1 MKSVHISILL
11 AVTALFSALGC
22 THKAQDVPTPV
33 IPPVVTHVFPNAK
46 MTGIFNWHGTQNN
59 QCFLCT
65 PQTDTTY
72 NIVDTFGWVILDS
85 FTIIKQSNR
94 YYGNDTLKLTA
105 VNDSVITFNYNMSYG
120 FEKVEF
126 NTKNSSMQ
134 YTYWWYD
141 SGENGT
147 TSLVTP

>member
-1 MKSVHISILL
+1 MKNIRITLLL
-11 AVTALFSALGC
+11 AVIAIFTAIGC
-22 THKAQDVPTPV
+22 THKAADMPTPV
-33 IPPVVTHVFPNAK
+33 VPPVVTHVYPNVK
-46 MTGIFNWHGTQNN
+46 MAGIFNWHGTQNN

-65 PQTDTTY
+65 PQRDTTY
-72 NIVDTFGWVILDS
+72 NITDTFGWVILDS
-85 FTIIKQSNR
+85 FTIIKQSKL
-94 YYGNDTLKLTA
+94 YYGNDTLKLSA
-105 VNDSVITFNYNMSYG
+105 VTDSVLTFNYNMMYG

-126 NTKNSSMQ
+126 NLHNNSMT